1 MAPYEHE
8 TEQRILVIW
17 LLFYF
22 LFTLLIQAFYEA
34 FTTQFNMYFGSF
46 RSEGGICGPHTFE
59 TLL

>member
-8 TEQRILVIW
+8 TERILVIW